1 MGGKQAKKTNKKL
14 PMMSIL
20 AVGNSNAGKTA
31 LIRGYENL
39 MNNGNCFISQ
49 DIQTIQSEFY
59 LVEYIIKEENNKK
72 QKLK

>member
-39 MNNGNCFISQ
+39 MNNGNCFYFSRYSNY
-49 DIQTIQSEFY
+49 TIRVLFS
-59 LVEYIIKEENNKK
+59 
-72 QKLK
+72 

>member
-1 MGGKQAKKTNKKL
+1 
-14 PMMSIL
+14 MMSIL

-49 DIQTIQSEFY
+49 DIQTYNPSFI
-59 LVEYIIKEENNKK
+59 
-72 QKLK
+72 